1 MTRRFQADALE
12 RLAADIFETHGT
24 PAQEAQTVARL
35 LVQADLM
42 GLPSH
47 GVLRIQQYVEDIR
60 RGAIVPGAEVLVRE
74 GAAAT
79 ALVDGQWNFGQI
91 GAQRATEL
99 AIERAQRFGVGSVS
113 LRRCRHVGRLG
124 AYAEQAAQA
133 SAWHW
138 SPAARQARGIG

>member
-12 RLAADIFETHGT
+12 RLAASVFEAHGT

-47 GVLRIQQYVEDIR
+47 GVLRVPQYVEDIR

-91 GAQRATEL
+91 GARSGH
-99 AIERAQRFGVGSVS
+99 GVGD
-113 LRRCRHVGRLG
+113 
-124 AYAEQAAQA
+124 
-133 SAWHW
+133 
-138 SPAARQARGIG
+138 